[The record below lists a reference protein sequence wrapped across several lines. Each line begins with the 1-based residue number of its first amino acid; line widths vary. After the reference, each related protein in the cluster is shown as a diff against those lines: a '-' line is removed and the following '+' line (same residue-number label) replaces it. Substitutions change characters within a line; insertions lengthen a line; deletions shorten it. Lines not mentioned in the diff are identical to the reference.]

1 VTGAA
6 SKIAHGFAILLAAL
20 AAGCVTPE
28 RVANRIITPPNLQRD
43 YTKYKK
49 EADHWLVALAG
60 GKNPLH
66 YFAVPV
72 GPPDARL
79 EVAQLLPGECPLKLC
94 WQVTPLPNGKTNLVV
109 SLQPKTNA
117 PAAPPRHRGTIFVLH
132 GYTAMKEMMLPW
144 AVTLA
149 NDGYVIFL
157 VDLRGHGQS
166 TGRTFSCG
174 KYETTDMVQAL
185 DYLTARHV
193 CEDRVGVLGDSFG
206 ADIAL
211 QWAARD
217 SRVRAVTA
225 IAPFNQPQDAL
236 TRFARDIKFR
246 ISPVVL
252 SNAMAL
258 VSARL
263 EMNWSDY
270 SGERAVKQMKQPVLL
285 IGGGKDTI
293 SPPADLAVLSS
304 NAPPGSKTIMVP
316 VADHYMLPYFFQ
328 ELDQPV
334 KAWFREHLAV
344 DRQSLHGDPEGER
357 PAASHD
363 LVQ

>member
-1 VTGAA
+1 MRMTGAA
-6 SKIAHGFAILLAAL
+6 SKIGSFFALSLAAL
-20 AAGCVTPE
+20 ATGCVTPE

-49 EADHWLVALAG
+49 EADHWLVTLGG

-79 EVAQLLPGECPLKLC
+79 EVAQLLPAECPLNLC
-94 WQVTPLPNGKTNLVV
+94 WHVTPLPNGKTNLDV

-117 PAAPPRHRGTIFVLH
+117 PAAPPRHQGTIFVLH

-149 NDGYVIFL
+149 NDGYVVFL

-166 TGRTFSCG
+166 TGTTFSCG

-185 DYLTARHV
+185 DYLTARHL
-193 CEDRVGVLGDSFG
+193 CEDQVGVLGDSFG
-206 ADIAL
+206 ADVAL

-217 SRVRAVTA
+217 SRVRTVTA

-236 TRFARDIKFR
+236 TRFAKDIKFR

-270 SGERAVKQMKQPVLL
+270 SGERAIKQMKQPVLL
-285 IGGGKDTI
+285 VGGGKDTI
-293 SPPADLAVLSS
+293 SPPSDLAVLSGA
-304 NAPPGSKTIMVP
+304 APPGSKTIMLSF
-316 VADHYMLPYFFQ
+316 ADHYMLPYLFPA
-328 ELDQPV
+328 LDQPV
-334 KAWFREHLAV
+334 KAWFQEHLTA
-344 DRQSLHGDPEGER
+344 DRQTSRNGSKDE
-357 PAASHD
+357 
-363 LVQ
+363 